1 MRKNIQM
8 PLSFFYD
15 VCDLMYMLQFE
26 KLDFNTISLCSS
38 LKSQILDKFD
48 SLDKHGSLT
57 NYKFATPGSLERKGL
72 RRSYHYL
79 HGMFN
84 NWTSKRGMF
93 L

>member
-1 MRKNIQM
+1 M

-57 NYKFATPGSLERKGL
+57 NYKFAAPGSLERKGL
-72 RRSYHYL
+72 RRSYRYL
-79 HGMFN
+79 QGMFN
-84 NWTSKRGMF
+84 DWTSKRDMS